1 MVCLPVISLLNSA
14 PVLSLILPP
23 SSLIGTR
30 GYVTH
35 QKPGGV
41 RTQERGKRRLRA
53 APQKRKREKRKKKTH
68 VVNYVKNQPRERER
82 ERERE
87 ENRGEMRRRRRK
99 LLGYFLSSPSSAF
112 N

>member
-1 MVCLPVISLLNSA
+1 MVCLPVISLLNPA

-41 RTQERGKRRLRA
+41 RTQERGKKKA
-53 APQKRKREKRKKKTH
+53 AGGTPKKKERKKK
-68 VVNYVKNQPRERER
+68 K
-82 ERERE
+82 
-87 ENRGEMRRRRRK
+87 RK
-99 LLGYFLSSPSSAF
+99 PTS
-112 N
+112 